1 MSQFLKSSNYE
12 VFEKSWNAS
21 IFHNLY
27 NPGKRVM
34 NVVGL
39 LFATCNMNLVRP
51 YFILLYNQMAGEMKE
66 WVRPPDLMRSCSHNI
81 KYLLKRGQNT
91 LQSSH
96 HS

>member
-1 MSQFLKSSNYE
+1 MYE
-12 VFEKSWNAS
+12 SVLGSLGWTVEK
-21 IFHNLY
+21 I
-27 NPGKRVM
+27 M

-39 LFATCNMNLVRP
+39 HFATRNMTLVRP
-51 YFILLYNQMAGEMKE
+51 YFILLYNQMASEMKE

>member
-1 MSQFLKSSNYE
+1 MAKRHFHMYE
-12 VFEKSWNAS
+12 SVLGSLGWTVEK
-21 IFHNLY
+21 I
-27 NPGKRVM
+27 M

-39 LFATCNMNLVRP
+39 HFATRNMTLVRP
-51 YFILLYNQMAGEMKE
+51 YFILLYNQMASEMKE
-66 WVRPPDLMRSCSHNI
+66 WVRPPDLMRSYSHNI